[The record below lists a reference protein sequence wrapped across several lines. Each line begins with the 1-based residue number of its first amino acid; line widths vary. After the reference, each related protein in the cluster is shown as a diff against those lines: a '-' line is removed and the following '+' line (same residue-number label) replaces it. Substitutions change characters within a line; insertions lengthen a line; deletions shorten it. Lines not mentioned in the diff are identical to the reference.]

1 MDKYIRVK
9 NCNCISDA
17 TIEIVEKS
25 LNIKYGSNGTGKST
39 ISEAIYAQANN
50 ETDRLKDFKPYGS
63 NDNSQPTVD
72 NPYFHVVKVFNEDYV
87 NSYLFQGDEFLDDSF
102 QVFLKSD
109 KCDSL
114 AAQIERMLEEL
125 QDLINNIDAI
135 HNLRT
140 FLPQYTAAVKASDGT
155 VSRRGGVAEFVNGNG
170 GGFKHYSELKA
181 YKPFYSRDLPS
192 VAKWAKWRNDGIKQ
206 MCGNDCPFCTNILPS
221 SIRSQNEIISKVF
234 KNSALSVANAVLEY
248 VQQAVDQGY
257 ILPDAVDVLESYIGD
272 NTKADELYAELQMLA
287 KETDYLYKKI
297 EKICMFKPMNVTH
310 AQLVNLEQSLSELV
324 IEERQLQSFYATDL
338 IKKLIYHVSDKINA
352 LKGKTGQLKGLF
364 LQHEKKLD
372 ELIAQRQD
380 DINQFFTIAGFP
392 YNFCLEKDGEKH
404 AKAYLVPCEFQK
416 EMVVDPKN
424 RLSWGEKNAFSL
436 VMFMFE
442 AISDNADLI
451 VLDDPISA
459 FDEKKKFGIIRRL
472 FDNKKDSFKEKTVLM
487 LTHDFQPII
496 DYVHGNFFTR
506 YGLITP
512 VHASFI
518 QNIEGSIC
526 ESPITMNDLKNT
538 VELTKDIVM
547 SSNASMA
554 VKIVNLRKYV
564 ELTKPEFGTSA
575 IYEVLSNVIHGRQN
589 PIYKDGQEISADVL
603 EQGMREV
610 SQYIPNKSYTDL
622 INGTST
628 EILISSMSSDDLYHR
643 IISIRLL
650 FERVEGTLSLLRK
663 KYPAAC
669 KFVNE
674 TNHVENDYIYQLD
687 PRKYFGIPNYYL
699 QQMIEIAKALMVDAK
714 VLIMDEP
721 TAALT
726 QSETEV
732 LFKVVNSLRKKGVS
746 IVYISHRMEEIFE
759 LCDRITI
766 LRDGTY
772 IDTKRIADIDM
783 NDIVKMM
790 IGREIGERYP
800 VRNSKIGDVAFE
812 VKNLNCPGAFENVS
826 FEVRAG
832 EVLGVSGLMGA
843 GRTEIMQAIFGNM
856 PNVLDVQVVHL
867 CVRMLL

>member
-170 GGFKHYSELKA
+170 GGFNHYSELKA

-338 IKKLIYHVSDKINA
+338 IKKLIYHVSDKLEDLQKINTQVDC
-352 LKGKTGQLKGLF
+352 LDVDKIVKRNEQKSENLDYLSSCTTIKVKQKTVPYSVYYVSCN
-364 LQHEKKLD
+364 LD
-372 ELIAQRQD
+372 HYLHRSANLDYRMKRSLADTFARTYIGDVE
-380 DINQFFTIAGFP
+380 GFI
-392 YNFCLEKDGEKH
+392 
-404 AKAYLVPCEFQK
+404 K
-416 EMVVDPKN
+416 E
-424 RLSWGEKNAFSL
+424 
-436 VMFMFE
+436 
-442 AISDNADLI
+442 ISD
-451 VLDDPISA
+451 DP
-459 FDEKKKFGIIRRL
+459 G
-472 FDNKKDSFKEKTVLM
+472 
-487 LTHDFQPII
+487 
-496 DYVHGNFFTR
+496 
-506 YGLITP
+506 
-512 VHASFI
+512 
-518 QNIEGSIC
+518 
-526 ESPITMNDLKNT
+526 
-538 VELTKDIVM
+538 
-547 SSNASMA
+547 A
-554 VKIVNLRKYV
+554 VKGMSYDESWNYIKEDKNSLHRHTNL
-564 ELTKPEFGTSA
+564 
-575 IYEVLSNVIHGRQN
+575 N
-589 PIYKDGQEISADVL
+589 
-603 EQGMREV
+603 
-610 SQYIPNKSYTDL
+610 
-622 INGTST
+622 
-628 EILISSMSSDDLYHR
+628 
-643 IISIRLL
+643 LL
-650 FERVEGTLSLLRK
+650 FEKLL
-663 KYPAAC
+663 
-669 KFVNE
+669 
-674 TNHVENDYIYQLD
+674 
-687 PRKYFGIPNYYL
+687 
-699 QQMIEIAKALMVDAK
+699 AKA
-714 VLIMDEP
+714 E
-721 TAALT
+721 
-726 QSETEV
+726 S
-732 LFKVVNSLRKKGVS
+732 
-746 IVYISHRMEEIFE
+746 
-759 LCDRITI
+759 
-766 LRDGTY
+766 
-772 IDTKRIADIDM
+772 
-783 NDIVKMM
+783 
-790 IGREIGERYP
+790 
-800 VRNSKIGDVAFE
+800 
-812 VKNLNCPGAFENVS
+812 
-826 FEVRAG
+826 
-832 EVLGVSGLMGA
+832 
-843 GRTEIMQAIFGNM
+843 
-856 PNVLDVQVVHL
+856 
-867 CVRMLL
+867 

>member
-170 GGFKHYSELKA
+170 GGFNHYSELKA

-338 IKKLIYHVSDKINA
+338 IKKLIYHVSDNTILGEIRRINN
-352 LKGKTGQLKGLF
+352 T
-364 LQHEKKLD
+364 EKMAGNVS
-372 ELIAQRQD
+372 ELLTR
-380 DINQFFTIAGFP
+380 
-392 YNFCLEKDGEKH
+392 K
-404 AKAYLVPCEFQK
+404 
-416 EMVVDPKN
+416 
-424 RLSWGEKNAFSL
+424 
-436 VMFMFE
+436 
-442 AISDNADLI
+442 AISKKDFLNWLDKLKVEMPDDLWTQVNI
-451 VLDDPISA
+451 GLLNDGFTTLEIRKIHKGWKRYQIDRINIDALGLQSLETMVQN
-459 FDEKKKFGIIRRL
+459 IIEQGE
-472 FDNKKDSFKEKTVLM
+472 FDNCKDW
-487 LTHDFQPII
+487 
-496 DYVHGNFFTR
+496 
-506 YGLITP
+506 
-512 VHASFI
+512 
-518 QNIEGSIC
+518 
-526 ESPITMNDLKNT
+526 
-538 VELTKDIVM
+538 VEYIYNKISTEP
-547 SSNASMA
+547 NA
-554 VKIVNLRKYV
+554 KIYDKYY
-564 ELTKPEFGTSA
+564 LYA
-575 IYEVLSNVIHGRQN
+575 L
-589 PIYKDGQEISADVL
+589 IYK
-603 EQGMREV
+603 
-610 SQYIPNKSYTDL
+610 
-622 INGTST
+622 
-628 EILISSMSSDDLYHR
+628 
-643 IISIRLL
+643 
-650 FERVEGTLSLLRK
+650 
-663 KYPAAC
+663 C
-669 KFVNE
+669 
-674 TNHVENDYIYQLD
+674 
-687 PRKYFGIPNYYL
+687 
-699 QQMIEIAKALMVDAK
+699 
-714 VLIMDEP
+714 
-721 TAALT
+721 
-726 QSETEV
+726 
-732 LFKVVNSLRKKGVS
+732 
-746 IVYISHRMEEIFE
+746 
-759 LCDRITI
+759 
-766 LRDGTY
+766 
-772 IDTKRIADIDM
+772 
-783 NDIVKMM
+783 
-790 IGREIGERYP
+790 
-800 VRNSKIGDVAFE
+800 
-812 VKNLNCPGAFENVS
+812 
-826 FEVRAG
+826 
-832 EVLGVSGLMGA
+832 
-843 GRTEIMQAIFGNM
+843 
-856 PNVLDVQVVHL
+856 
-867 CVRMLL
+867 

>member
-170 GGFKHYSELKA
+170 GGFNHYSELKA

-538 VELTKDIVM
+538 VELTKDV
-547 SSNASMA
+547 
-554 VKIVNLRKYV
+554 
-564 ELTKPEFGTSA
+564 T
-575 IYEVLSNVIHGRQN
+575 
-589 PIYKDGQEISADVL
+589 
-603 EQGMREV
+603 
-610 SQYIPNKSYTDL
+610 
-622 INGTST
+622 
-628 EILISSMSSDDLYHR
+628 
-643 IISIRLL
+643 
-650 FERVEGTLSLLRK
+650 
-663 KYPAAC
+663 
-669 KFVNE
+669 
-674 TNHVENDYIYQLD
+674 
-687 PRKYFGIPNYYL
+687 
-699 QQMIEIAKALMVDAK
+699 
-714 VLIMDEP
+714 
-721 TAALT
+721 
-726 QSETEV
+726 
-732 LFKVVNSLRKKGVS
+732 
-746 IVYISHRMEEIFE
+746 
-759 LCDRITI
+759 
-766 LRDGTY
+766 
-772 IDTKRIADIDM
+772 
-783 NDIVKMM
+783 
-790 IGREIGERYP
+790 
-800 VRNSKIGDVAFE
+800 
-812 VKNLNCPGAFENVS
+812 
-826 FEVRAG
+826 
-832 EVLGVSGLMGA
+832 
-843 GRTEIMQAIFGNM
+843 
-856 PNVLDVQVVHL
+856 
-867 CVRMLL
+867 

>member
-170 GGFKHYSELKA
+170 GGFNHYSELKA

-338 IKKLIYHVSDKINA
+338 IKKLIYHVSDKINV

-436 VMFMFE
+436 ILFMYY
-442 AISDNADLI
+442 ANLQDPDLI
-451 VLDDPISA
+451 ILDDPISS
-459 FDEKKKFGIIRRL
+459 FDT
-472 FDNKKDSFKEKTVLM
+472 NKKYAILQRMFKNVGNKNVTFAGKTVLL
-487 LTHDFQPII
+487 LTHDFEPITDFI
-496 DYVHGNFFTR
+496 VVGKLDESKAV
-506 YGLITP
+506 
-512 VHASFI
+512 ASFI
-518 QNIEGSIC
+518 CNVEGKVIE
-526 ESPITMNDLKNT
+526 
-538 VELTKDIVM
+538 KDI
-547 SSNASMA
+547 NPEDD
-554 VKIVNLRKYV
+554 VKLILRECK
-564 ELTKPEFGTSA
+564 
-575 IYEVLSNVIHGRQN
+575 
-589 PIYKDGQEISADVL
+589 EISADENVNI
-603 EQGMREV
+603 V
-610 SQYIPNKSYTDL
+610 SRIAFLRKLCELNECRDAWGNAY
-622 INGTST
+622 
-628 EILISSMSSDDLYHR
+628 EILSCLVHARPIKRKIASDVYEDMLPEEINEGLNKIKEFIPDFNYEELLENTYTIDHIKELYNSELNAYLKIQLFR
-643 IISIRLL
+643 ALKDIVDDKQLRL
-650 FERVEGTLSLLRK
+650 RPMDSAW
-663 KYPAAC
+663 Y
-669 KFVNE
+669 KFIDE
-674 TNHVENDYIYQLD
+674 TYHIENDYLHY
-687 PRKYFGIPNYYL
+687 
-699 QQMIEIAKALMVDAK
+699 
-714 VLIMDEP
+714 
-721 TAALT
+721 
-726 QSETEV
+726 
-732 LFKVVNSLRKKGVS
+732 
-746 IVYISHRMEEIFE
+746 
-759 LCDRITI
+759 
-766 LRDGTY
+766 
-772 IDTKRIADIDM
+772 
-783 NDIVKMM
+783 
-790 IGREIGERYP
+790 
-800 VRNSKIGDVAFE
+800 
-812 VKNLNCPGAFENVS
+812 
-826 FEVRAG
+826 
-832 EVLGVSGLMGA
+832 
-843 GRTEIMQAIFGNM
+843 
-856 PNVLDVQVVHL
+856 LDVMKFNIVPDYIMKKVDGIMSEL
-867 CVRMLL
+867 

>member
-170 GGFKHYSELKA
+170 GGFNHYSELKA

-352 LKGKTGQLKGLF
+352 LKGKTGQ
-364 LQHEKKLD
+364 
-372 ELIAQRQD
+372 
-380 DINQFFTIAGFP
+380 
-392 YNFCLEKDGEKH
+392 
-404 AKAYLVPCEFQK
+404 
-416 EMVVDPKN
+416 
-424 RLSWGEKNAFSL
+424 
-436 VMFMFE
+436 
-442 AISDNADLI
+442 
-451 VLDDPISA
+451 
-459 FDEKKKFGIIRRL
+459 
-472 FDNKKDSFKEKTVLM
+472 
-487 LTHDFQPII
+487 
-496 DYVHGNFFTR
+496 
-506 YGLITP
+506 
-512 VHASFI
+512 
-518 QNIEGSIC
+518 
-526 ESPITMNDLKNT
+526 
-538 VELTKDIVM
+538 
-547 SSNASMA
+547 
-554 VKIVNLRKYV
+554 
-564 ELTKPEFGTSA
+564 
-575 IYEVLSNVIHGRQN
+575 
-589 PIYKDGQEISADVL
+589 
-603 EQGMREV
+603 
-610 SQYIPNKSYTDL
+610 
-622 INGTST
+622 
-628 EILISSMSSDDLYHR
+628 
-643 IISIRLL
+643 
-650 FERVEGTLSLLRK
+650 
-663 KYPAAC
+663 
-669 KFVNE
+669 
-674 TNHVENDYIYQLD
+674 
-687 PRKYFGIPNYYL
+687 
-699 QQMIEIAKALMVDAK
+699 
-714 VLIMDEP
+714 
-721 TAALT
+721 
-726 QSETEV
+726 
-732 LFKVVNSLRKKGVS
+732 
-746 IVYISHRMEEIFE
+746 
-759 LCDRITI
+759 
-766 LRDGTY
+766 
-772 IDTKRIADIDM
+772 
-783 NDIVKMM
+783 
-790 IGREIGERYP
+790 
-800 VRNSKIGDVAFE
+800 
-812 VKNLNCPGAFENVS
+812 
-826 FEVRAG
+826 
-832 EVLGVSGLMGA
+832 
-843 GRTEIMQAIFGNM
+843 
-856 PNVLDVQVVHL
+856 
-867 CVRMLL
+867 